1 MNPTTTVLTSIT
13 LALQLVN
20 AAEPDIAAIVRLF
33 KNTSETLQQYLDD
46 ADKTENAE
54 IAKIKSE
61 MK

>member
-46 ADKTENAE
+46 ANAAENAE
-54 IAKIKSE
+54 ITKIKSE